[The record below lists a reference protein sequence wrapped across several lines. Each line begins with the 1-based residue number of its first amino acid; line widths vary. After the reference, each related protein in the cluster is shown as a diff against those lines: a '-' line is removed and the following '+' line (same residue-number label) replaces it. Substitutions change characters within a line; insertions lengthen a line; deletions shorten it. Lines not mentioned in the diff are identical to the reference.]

1 MALKGK
7 PVHSGPVLLVSSP
20 RVKAAVRSP
29 RRAARVLLAI
39 VRGHWYKTIY
49 RLLGIRFEAGRNLR
63 VFGRLWIKGPGVV
76 RFGDDVV
83 IDMTVTPWTYEREA
97 VIDIGDG
104 TFINGAQFGCSRR
117 IIVGP
122 RSILAAVSIMDTNF
136 HSTEIDRHNDD
147 ANVKMA
153 PVCIGANVWIA
164 AQAGVLPGTT
174 IGDNSVVG
182 FGAVCSGE
190 YPANALIG
198 SPRATVLRELE

>member
-1 MALKGK
+1 MAPMGK
-7 PVHSGPVLLVSSP
+7 PVHSDPVLLVSSP

-39 VRGHWYKTIY
+39 IRGHWYKTIY
-49 RLLGIRFEAGRNLR
+49 PLIGIRFEAGRNLR
-63 VFGRLWIKGPGVV
+63 VFGRLWIRGPGLV

-83 IDMTVTPWTYEREA
+83 IDMTVTPWTYEADA
-97 VIDIGDG
+97 VIDIGDR
-104 TFINGAQFGCSRR
+104 TFINGAQFGCSHR

-136 HSTEIDRHNDD
+136 HSTEIGRHNDD
-147 ANVKMA
+147 AKVKSA
-153 PVCIGANVWIA
+153 PVCIGTNVWIA
-164 AQAGVLPGTT
+164 SHAGVLPGTS

-198 SPRATVLRELE
+198 SPRATVLRQLG